1 MFGDAIFGDLIFG
14 GGSLLTA
21 DQDPDGPIVNVI
33 IHDATGHIT
42 ELHASRVKVLNEPS
56 YVNIFSPA
64 RSWVKT
70 LK

>member
-14 GGSLLTA
+14 GGSLLTG
-21 DQDPDGPIVNVI
+21 DQDPDSPIVIVI
-33 IHDATGHIT
+33 IHDPSGRIT
-42 ELHASRVKVLNEPS
+42 ELHTSRVKVLNELS
-56 YVNIFSPA
+56 YVDILSPS